1 MPKITA
7 DEIVTQRHKRNFVQF
22 GGPLPNAA
30 VKYAGQ
36 DTQYMSIQGVTVNDL
51 GDVSPIL
58 VPDPRVQ
65 GAYRTVNRSK
75 TAPDLSEGTLVLY
88 EKHGGIPWQLFSQA
102 CPFNVYELTGT
113 CKDLSDFQNGWSD
126 YVLVYPSVEISNRDL
141 GDRSAWD
148 SDDGVEDSLSV
159 SFGNKPYPVGALT
172 FGNKAASAIT
182 TEAKDVVFGT
192 QVRCGDCGVANDGTK
207 FIYIVCK
214 GASSPALKP
223 YVVYS
228 LDGGATWSSVS
239 IATAANA
246 EDVVAIDIVGDKLVV
261 VSKTGGT
268 SSASC
273 LYVSS
278 LNTVTGAPSST
289 FTKVTPTAFTVA
301 NTVNDMYVLSTS
313 EVFFVADGGYIYKS
327 ADVLS
332 DMSVIDAGSATAQN
346 LSRVHGVDS
355 TIYAAGASGAVV
367 KSVNRGQS
375 FTTTTTSPGSGT
387 NQALFV
393 KSALIAWVG
402 NNAGALYYTLDGGET
417 WTTKGFTG
425 LTAVAIQ
432 DIYFATDEIGFVVFT
447 VSGPAARVA
456 TTINGGE
463 RWVDSSQTTPRLN
476 SVTSAATFNRIAA
489 PASGDAST
497 DANTVMLV
505 GLGTTPDG
513 VASLGASNR
522 V

>member
-1 MPKITA
+1 MPKLSA
-7 DEIVTQRHKRNFVQF
+7 DEIVTQRHKRNFIQF
-22 GGPLPNAA
+22 GGPLPNAS

-51 GDVSPIL
+51 GDVSPIY
-58 VPDPRVQ
+58 VPDPRTQ
-65 GAYRTVNRSK
+65 GAYRAVNRSR

-88 EKHGGIPWQLFSQA
+88 EKHGSIPWQLFAQN

-113 CKDLSDFQNGWSD
+113 CKDLSDFNNGWND
-126 YVLVYPSVEISNRDL
+126 YVLVYPSALVTSRDL

-148 SDDGVEDSLSV
+148 SDDAQEDSLSLT
-159 SFGNKPYPVGALT
+159 FGGKPYPVGALT
-172 FGNKAASAIT
+172 FANKAASTIT
-182 TEAKDVVFGT
+182 LEAKDVVFGT
-192 QVRCGDCGVANDGTK
+192 QIRCGDCGVANDGTK
-207 FIYIVCK
+207 FIYIAVK
-214 GASSPALKP
+214 GAASPATKP
-223 YVVYS
+223 AVVYS

-261 VSKTGGT
+261 ASKTGGT
-268 SSASC
+268 SSASA
-273 LYVSS
+273 LYVSN

-289 FTKVTPTAFTVA
+289 FTKVTPAAFTTS

-313 EVFFVADGGYIYKS
+313 EVFFAADGGYIYKS

-346 LSRVHGVDS
+346 LSRVHGAGD
-355 TIYAAGASGAVV
+355 TIYASGASGAVV
-367 KSVNRGQS
+367 KSSNRGTS
-375 FTTTTTSPGSGT
+375 WTATTTSPGSGT

-393 KSALIAWVG
+393 KDNLVAFVG
-402 NNAGALYYTLDGGET
+402 NASGALYYTLDGGET
-417 WTTKGFTG
+417 WTAKGFTG

-432 DIYFATDEIGFVVFT
+432 DIYFSTDEVGFIAFT

-456 TTINGGE
+456 STINGGE
-463 RWVDSSQTTPRLN
+463 RWVDSSQSTPRLG
-476 SVTSAATFNRIAA
+476 SVTTAATFNRIAS
-489 PASGDAST
+489 PISGEAST

-505 GLGTTPDG
+505 GLGVSPDG
-513 VASLGASNR
+513 VASLGTANR